1 MSQLE
6 AFRTAVE
13 SFLDR
18 AKITPTQFGRDAV
31 GDPSFVPDLRGGRAP
46 SLATV
51 DKVLAFI
58 RSREPLTSS
67 KRTRADA

>member
-6 AFRTAVE
+6 AFRSEVE

-18 AKITPTQFGRDAV
+18 AKISATQFGKEAV

-51 DKVLAFI
+51 DKVFAFI
-58 RSREPLTSS
+58 RSKEPV
-67 KRTRADA
+67 RARAAE